1 MVTAA
6 RSAFSSA
13 FSSSTVAL
21 LPKPVWFERK
31 QTIPCITKAYW
42 LIQEGFVRAVTWD
55 LEGSVTTLGMWGA
68 GDMISYEFSEISPY
82 QIECLSPVKALRT
95 PVPENLAQVILSHYR
110 CTETLLAITHTNP
123 IAIRLLKL
131 LQWLG
136 DRFGNLTGD
145 GTRKITLRMTHQ
157 HLAEVLGTTR
167 VTVTRLLGLLQ
178 KENLVKQLPKCQ
190 FLLTQDF
197 VAIAQSSIADFYRV
211 V

>member
-21 LPKPVWFERK
+21 LPKPLWFERK

-55 LEGSVTTLGMWGA
+55 LEGNLTTLGMWGA
-68 GDMISYEFSEISPY
+68 GDIVSYEFSEISPY

-95 PVPENLAQVILSHYR
+95 PVPENLVKIILSHYR
-110 CTETLLAITHTNP
+110 CTEALLAITHTNP

-136 DRFGNLTGD
+136 DRFGNLTGE
-145 GTRKITLRMTHQ
+145 GACKITLRMTHQ
-157 HLAEVLGTTR
+157 QLAEVLGTTR

-197 VAIAQSSIADFYRV
+197 VAIAQSSIADFYRIV
-211 V
+211 